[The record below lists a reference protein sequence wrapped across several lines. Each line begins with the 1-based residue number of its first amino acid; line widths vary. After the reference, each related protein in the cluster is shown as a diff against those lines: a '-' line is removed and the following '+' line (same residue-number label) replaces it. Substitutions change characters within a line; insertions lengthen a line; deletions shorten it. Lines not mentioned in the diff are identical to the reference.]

1 MRVVKG
7 TLNATREEEA
17 RAAVRPEER
26 FLLIL
31 LSSIVVVVVVDLA
44 DLNGSANR
52 GLAQLRTAAETVE

>member
-1 MRVVKG
+1 M
-7 TLNATREEEA
+7 NATREEEA

-31 LSSIVVVVVVDLA
+31 LSSIVVVVVDLA

>member
-31 LSSIVVVVVVDLA
+31 LSSIVVVVVDLA

-52 GLAQLRTAAETVE
+52 GLALLRTAAETVE